1 MNLLPRL
8 QLAGAGLLAM
18 PEPAHEGFITGG
30 WEAAHDMGRWW
41 DAALRLEAT
50 IGFAIPR
57 ETETTARRNLA
68 RLTDNPD
75 RLLCNR
81 PDIACLQPKA
91 KLNPHNFRETLLA
104 YNALIRWRQD
114 APARSAAL
122 ELVAAMDHVLQPDGR
137 LDCARLGLARIVPLP
152 PSAAPT
158 GQADASWSDTTGTS
172 GRALEALVWLYEATG
187 EPTVLA
193 LATRIAEHHLQATV
207 NPDGTVRNEITAP
220 HNVGHNHSYLGTLRG
235 LLLFGLLTGR
245 REFVTTVAATYRRGV
260 RGIIVKESG
269 WTPHDLGKTRF
280 PNPHGDPVADP
291 ASAGDSAQIAL
302 WLALRTGAD
311 DLLDDVERLVRA
323 RLLPTQLTDEE
334 IARNPAQGFKARDRG
349 AWRIHGE
356 CHAEKGCTP
365 DVHAAV
371 IHTLCDIQQ
380 NICTVTPQGARV
392 NLHFDTDNDRLRLT
406 CRRDTRAHVRVELK
420 RATRLALRLP
430 GWAPTTGMQLTVD
443 DQPQALRRE
452 GVFITAGSAALPA
465 GSVVGLSFDLPI
477 RTTEEQMPTGRTY
490 RFNWRGDEITGIAPQ
505 DGPMPFYPAAG

>member
-1 MNLLPRL
+1 MNLTRRL
-8 QLAGAGLLAM
+8 EMAGAGLLAM
-18 PEPAHEGFITGG
+18 PEPENEGFITGG

-41 DAALRLEAT
+41 DAVLRLEAT

-57 ETETTARRNLA
+57 ETEITARRNLA

-81 PDIACLQPKA
+81 PDIPCLQPKA

-114 APARSAAL
+114 DDARAAAL
-122 ELVAAMDHVLQPDGR
+122 TLVAAIDRALQPDGR
-137 LDCARLGLARIVPLP
+137 LDCTRLGLSRLGPFTQD
-152 PSAAPT
+152 PSHAPGPANTWFDST
-158 GQADASWSDTTGTS
+158 GSS
-172 GRALEALVWLYEATG
+172 GRALEALVWLHEATG

-193 LATRIAEHHLQATV
+193 LATRIADHHLHATV
-207 NPDGTVRNEITAP
+207 NPDGAVRAEIIAP
-220 HNVGHNHSYLGTLRG
+220 HNVGHCHSYHGTLRG
-235 LLLFGLLTGR
+235 LLLYGLHTDR
-245 REFVTTVAATYRRGV
+245 QEFVTAVATTYRRGV

-269 WTPHDLGKTRF
+269 WAPHDLGKMRF

-311 DLLDDVERLVRA
+311 DSLDDVERLVRA

-334 IARNPAQGFKARDRG
+334 IALNPAQGFKARDRG

-380 NICTVTPQGARV
+380 NVCSANPSGVRV
-392 NLHFDTDNDRLRLT
+392 NLHFDTDNDWLRLT
-406 CRRDTRAHVRVELK
+406 CHRDTRARVRVELK
-420 RATRLALRLP
+420 RATPLAIRLP
-430 GWAPTTGMQLTVD
+430 GWAPADSAQLTVNGRS
-443 DQPQALRRE
+443 QPLQQE
-452 GVFITAGSAALPA
+452 GVFVQAGTKALPA
-465 GSVVGLSFDLPI
+465 GSVIEFSFDLPT
-477 RTTEEQMPTGRTY
+477 RTSEEQMPSGRTY
-490 RFNWRGDEITGIAPQ
+490 RFNWRGDEITGITPQ
-505 DGPMPFYPAAG
+505 DAPMPFYRAAG

>member
-18 PEPAHEGFITGG
+18 PEPAHEGFIAGG

-114 APARSAAL
+114 PDARAAAL
-122 ELVAAMDHVLQPDGR
+122 TLVAAMDRALQPDGR
-137 LDCARLGLARIVPLP
+137 LDCTRFGLSQLVPFTQD
-152 PSAAPT
+152 PSHAP
-158 GQADASWSDTTGTS
+158 GPAHAWFDSTGTS

-371 IHTLCDIQQ
+371 IHTLCDIRQ
-380 NICTVTPQGARV
+380 NVCSATPGGVRV
-392 NLHFDTDNDRLRLT
+392 NLHFDTDNDWLRLT
-406 CRRDTRAHVRVELK
+406 CHRDTSARVRVELK
-420 RATRLALRLP
+420 RTTPLAIRLP
-430 GWAPTTGMQLTVD
+430 GWASATGAQLTLNNRP
-443 DQPQALRRE
+443 QPLQQA
-452 GVFITAGSAALPA
+452 GVFVQAGTKALPA
-465 GSVVGLSFDLPI
+465 GSVVELTFDLPG
-477 RTTEEQMPTGRTY
+477 RTSEEQMPSGRTY
-490 RFNWRGDEITGIAPQ
+490 RFTWRGDEITGIAPQ
-505 DGPMPFYPAAG
+505 DQPVPFYPAAG